1 MFPNYVS
8 KLTITFINTS
18 RLTFELLEGQRRQKI
33 SIYLWTSS
41 CKSPLYM
48 FWSGSRWNN
57 LKQRQKPIISVDI
70 NVIKLVRKSM
80 CAIFV
85 SLKEKFCEL
94 FNFCRLDGVLRW
106 KSKPDVSLPPSI
118 SVLFRYEIL
127 PTDSENDLESN
138 ELWIN
143 IAR

>member
-1 MFPNYVS
+1 MLPNNIS
-8 KLTITFINTS
+8 KLTINFINTS

-85 SLKEKFCEL
+85 SLKEKFSGFFNLCRSITRVGRTVPVDSYQNALRLHKHIL
-94 FNFCRLDGVLRW
+94 FLRF
-106 KSKPDVSLPPSI
+106 L
-118 SVLFRYEIL
+118 R
-127 PTDSENDLESN
+127 
-138 ELWIN
+138 
-143 IAR
+143 